1 MGLPRVVPER
11 SDAAR
16 ADGLAGR
23 GRRSK
28 IVQQF
33 FERNVG
39 LLQNGLQRLRLD
51 DAVHRHTGMKRAFWV
66 MAMRI
71 GLSDEPKPSRF
82 KADIPTQ
89 RDPNEDVSKLKPNPL
104 TLVVSISPDLQIKLN
119 QDAMGSVNDP
129 SELSAK
135 LQQTFQQRKE
145 QHAYKVG
152 MEAAT
157 NIPEDQRIEKTVFVK
172 APRALHYGD
181 VVKVI
186 DAIKGAGA
194 NPVGLQ
200 VDDLP

>member
-1 MGLPRVVPER
+1 
-11 SDAAR
+11 
-16 ADGLAGR
+16 
-23 GRRSK
+23 
-28 IVQQF
+28 
-33 FERNVG
+33 
-39 LLQNGLQRLRLD
+39 
-51 DAVHRHTGMKRAFWV
+51 
-66 MAMRI
+66 MAMATGGSNRAVPYI
-71 GLSDEPKPSRF
+71 NVTPLIDVLLVVIIIFMVVTPLKPSRF

-89 RDPNEDVSKLKPNPL
+89 RDPNEQIQNLKPNPL
-104 TLVVSISPDLQIKLN
+104 TLVVSITPDLQVKLN
-119 QDAMGSVNDP
+119 QDAMGSVNDTTA
-129 SELSAK
+129 LAAK

-152 MEAAT
+152 METAT
-157 NIPEDQRIEKTVFVK
+157 NVSEDQRIEKTVFVK